1 MSGGVGWAALAIAGG
16 VWWLLERRK
25 LELHWVLLAAA
36 LAGLA
41 AQAIAWG

>member
-1 MSGGVGWAALAIAGG
+1 LALGRG
-16 VWWLLERRK
+16 R

-41 AQAIAWG
+41 LQAFGLA